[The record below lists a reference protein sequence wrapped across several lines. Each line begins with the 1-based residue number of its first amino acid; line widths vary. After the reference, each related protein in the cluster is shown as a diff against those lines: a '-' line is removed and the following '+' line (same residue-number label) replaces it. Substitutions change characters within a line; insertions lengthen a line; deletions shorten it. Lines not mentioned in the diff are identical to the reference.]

1 MLRCE
6 RSGGV
11 SGNVLF
17 RFSEVVGVGEWGI
30 SKRILGV
37 SKLLFRRG
45 CIICLFISIVFWF

>member
-17 RFSEVVGVGEWGI
+17 GFSEVVGVGDWGI
-30 SKRILGV
+30 SK
-37 SKLLFRRG
+37 
-45 CIICLFISIVFWF
+45 